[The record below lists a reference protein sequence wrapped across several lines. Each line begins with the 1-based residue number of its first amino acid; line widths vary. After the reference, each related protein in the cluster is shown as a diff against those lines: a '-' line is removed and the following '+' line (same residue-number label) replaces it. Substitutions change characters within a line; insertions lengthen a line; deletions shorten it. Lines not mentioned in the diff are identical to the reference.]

1 MATEAELL
9 ARLQK
14 WVAGR
19 RKPPTVLEVIE
30 TGDGELFAAFV
41 LEAFRQATR
50 DAVVDHMANDRIG
63 QIPDAA
69 NPVMRV
75 FEGLAKAWQL
85 TDDERLAL
93 LGLQDRTEL
102 ERLLAAQ
109 GEVLPIQ
116 VVERVSTLLG
126 IFKAINI
133 LLPVPARADQ
143 WMRRPNL
150 APPFCGRSAMAVM
163 CDGGIEALLD
173 VRRCLEQQTSSAVT

>member
-1 MATEAELL
+1 
-9 ARLQK
+9 
-14 WVAGR
+14 
-19 RKPPTVLEVIE
+19 
-30 TGDGELFAAFV
+30 
-41 LEAFRQATR
+41 
-50 DAVVDHMANDRIG
+50 
-63 QIPDAA
+63 
-69 NPVMRV
+69 MRV

-109 GEVLPIQ
+109 VEVLPIQ